1 MRCAGYEKY
10 KEEAQAA
17 NQRKEELWD
26 EAKHLGGVGDRNA
39 DRKIANMEERLQV
52 SHSLSLVIWV
62 SGALCKLWCSVV
74 ADAEQR
80 NSA

>member
-52 SHSLSLVIWV
+52 CTHS
-62 SGALCKLWCSVV
+62 A
-74 ADAEQR
+74 
-80 NSA
+80 